1 MHVMNITTAIE
12 FLVYIAQWWMLI
24 AQLSDKSADQIC
36 ADSPLLPTLKEKHCG
51 GILWTIYV
59 VNGAFLILYIYFC
72 AVTYE
77 HYFMGLLRP
86 DFRAAEAKLIE
97 KEIQQKRL
105 DQEAAKLEEAE
116 RLKNTQ
122 EFIQAVE
129 TAVEK
134 RLLENESAY
143 PDVTNLRPPMPSN
156 EQPHINQST
165 RMSARNSVPI

>member
-59 VNGAFLILYIYFC
+59 VNGGFLLLYLYFC

-86 DFRAAEAKLIE
+86 DFQLYEQKLLLQEQENKKLAE
-97 KEIQQKRL
+97 
-105 DQEAAKLEEAE
+105 DAAKLEEDE
-116 RLKNTQ
+116 KLKRKL
-122 EFIQAVE
+122 EIAAAVE
-129 TAVEK
+129 TAVEE
-134 RLLENESAY
+134 RLGSQKE
-143 PDVTNLRPPMPSN
+143 
-156 EQPHINQST
+156 
-165 RMSARNSVPI
+165 